1 MLLCGRF
8 STSGELPV
16 RIMLSSEH
24 QYPAENGVSFG
35 PHPKEWPSGSGNQ
48 LHDLLAK
55 GLAEF
60 GHEVLY
66 CLRRAPAGALPPGVT
81 RIAAPDASVD
91 IYHNVGF
98 KGEDYIGFMQSHGKP
113 WVTTCHVDR
122 RTCNLEGWKVNRQW
136 IFVSKTLA
144 ACHNSDRY
152 VFNGLDPSEYV
163 FSSAKQD
170 YFLFMSAAERARDKG
185 LETAFEISR
194 RTGIRLVVAGTGLTY
209 EVIREIERACQ
220 ENGAEYVG
228 DMRGAAKADLF
239 AGAKAFLFP
248 TRMNE
253 AFGLVMVEA
262 LLSGTPVIAS
272 TKGACPEVIGPSVGF
287 VCQELDDYLAAVERL
302 GEIRPESC
310 RDYAMERFHYHRMTS
325 DYIREYEAEI
335 AACGG
340 SQAVGGAAG

>member
-1 MLLCGRF
+1 
-8 STSGELPV
+8 V

-24 QYPAENGVSFG
+24 RYPALNGVSFG
-35 PHPKEWPSGSGNQ
+35 PHPKEFPSGSGHHLQ
-48 LHDLLAK
+48 DLLAK

-66 CLRRAPAGALPPGVT
+66 CLRKEPTQAMPPGVT
-81 RIAAPDASVD
+81 RITEPDASVD
-91 IYHNVGF
+91 VYHNVGSR
-98 KGEDYIGFMQSHGKP
+98 GDELIEFMESRGRP

-122 RTCNLEGWKVNRQW
+122 QPWNVDVWKVSRNS
-136 IFVSKTLA
+136 IFVSYRLA
-144 ACHNSDRY
+144 ASHNSDRY
-152 VFNGLDPSEYV
+152 VLNGLDPSHYV
-163 FSSAKQD
+163 FSAAKQN

-194 RTGIRLVVAGTGLTY
+194 RTGIRLVVAGTGLAY
-209 EVIREIERACQ
+209 PIIREMERSCQ

-228 DMRGAAKADLF
+228 DIQGTEKADLL

-248 TRMNE
+248 TRLNE

-272 TKGACPEVIGPSVGF
+272 AKGACPEVIGPSVGF

-302 GEIRPESC
+302 GEIRPEEC
-310 RDYAMERFHYHRMTS
+310 RAYATERFHYHRMTAG
-325 DYIREYEAEI
+325 YIREYEAEI
-335 AACGG
+335 AASGG
-340 SQAVGGAAG
+340 SLAVTGRASVS

>member
-1 MLLCGRF
+1 
-8 STSGELPV
+8 
-16 RIMLSSEH
+16 MLSSEH

-48 LHDLLAK
+48 LQDLLAK

-60 GHEVLY
+60 GHEVRY
-66 CLRRAPAGALPPGVT
+66 CLRREPAGALPRGVT

-98 KGEDYIGFMQSHGKP
+98 KGEDYIEFMQSRGKP

-122 RTCNLEGWKVNRQW
+122 RAWNLVGWNVDSHW

-144 ACHNSDRY
+144 ACHNSERY
-152 VFNGLDPSEYV
+152 VFNGLDPSDYV

-185 LETAFEISR
+185 LDTAFEISR

-209 EVIREIERACQ
+209 ETIREMERVCL
-220 ENGAEYVG
+220 ENGADYVG
-228 DMRGAAKADLF
+228 DVRGAEKADLF

-272 TKGACPEVIGPSVGF
+272 AKGACPEVIGPSVGF

-302 GEIRPESC
+302 GEIRPEAC
-310 RDYAMERFHYHRMTS
+310 RAYASERFHYHRMTA

-335 AACGG
+335 AARERGP
-340 SQAVGGAAG
+340 AVGRVEHPIACHGADRV